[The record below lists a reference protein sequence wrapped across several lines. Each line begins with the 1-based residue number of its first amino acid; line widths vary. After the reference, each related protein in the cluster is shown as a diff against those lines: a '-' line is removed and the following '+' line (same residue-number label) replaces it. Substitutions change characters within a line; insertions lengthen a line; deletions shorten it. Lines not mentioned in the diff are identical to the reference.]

1 MDIEKFREYCL
12 SKPCVTED
20 FPFDEDLL
28 TFRIC
33 NKIFACISMS
43 NPELAVMKCDPEKA
57 LELRE
62 QYSSIEGA
70 FHWNKKF
77 WNQIRFNSDA
87 NDKLIFSLV
96 DHSYDEVVKK
106 LTKKEKSQIMG
117 SDS

>member
-28 TFRIC
+28 TFRVC
-33 NKIFACISMS
+33 NKIFACIAMS
-43 NPELAVMKCDPEKA
+43 NPELAVMKCDPERA

-62 QYSSIEGA
+62 QYSAIEGA

-77 WNQIRFNSDA
+77 WNQVHFNGDA
-87 NDKLIFSLV
+87 GDKLILELV
-96 DHSYDEVVKK
+96 DHSYQEVVKK
-106 LTKKEKSQIMG
+106 LTKKERESIGNVK
-117 SDS
+117 

>member
-28 TFRIC
+28 TFRVC
-33 NKIFACISMS
+33 NKIFACIAMS
-43 NPELAVMKCDPEKA
+43 NPELAVMKCAPERA
-57 LELRE
+57 VLLRE
-62 QYSSIEGA
+62 QYSAIEGA

-77 WNQIRFNSDA
+77 WNQIHFNSDA
-87 NDKLIFSLV
+87 GDKLILELV

-106 LTKKEKSQIMG
+106 LTKKEREGLQK
-117 SDS
+117 

>member
-28 TFRIC
+28 TFRVC
-33 NKIFACISMS
+33 NKIFACIAMS
-43 NPELAVMKCDPEKA
+43 NPELAVMKCDPERA
-57 LELRE
+57 VLLRE
-62 QYSSIEGA
+62 QYSAIEGA

-77 WNQIRFNSDA
+77 WNQIHFNSDA
-87 NDKLIFSLV
+87 GDKLILELV

-106 LTKKEKSQIMG
+106 LTKKERG
-117 SDS
+117 GLR